1 MAAGAVAAVSGF
13 LQTVT
18 GTLKKT
24 LDGIELNDLEAE
36 GRIQSGLTNT
46 LYGVMTVMAGKIVY
60 GFGQS
65 LLNVYEVQKS
75 AEGKTRRPTWKES
88 EDYVCEKENIPKDD
102 RQKVY
107 LKGKQTENNVRLPGS
122 SVPEVT
128 MEEEILYEVK
138 NYNLKYASS
147 LIRNVVG
154 QIKRRVVNL
163 PGFTQKIYI
172 DVRGQEY
179 TQEQLE
185 RIALRILERA
195 PEEVDIIIK
204 FIQ

>member
-1 MAAGAVAAVSGF
+1 M
-13 LQTVT
+13 
-18 GTLKKT
+18 
-24 LDGIELNDLEAE
+24 
-36 GRIQSGLTNT
+36 
-46 LYGVMTVMAGKIVY
+46 
-60 GFGQS
+60 
-65 LLNVYEVQKS
+65 
-75 AEGKTRRPTWKES
+75 
-88 EDYVCEKENIPKDD
+88 
-102 RQKVY
+102 
-107 LKGKQTENNVRLPGS
+107 
-122 SVPEVT
+122 
-128 MEEEILYEVK
+128 
-138 NYNLKYASS
+138 KYASS

-195 PEEVDIIIK
+195 PEEVDIIIE

>member
-1 MAAGAVAAVSGF
+1 M
-13 LQTVT
+13 QRMP
-18 GTLKKT
+18 
-24 LDGIELNDLEAE
+24 LDGIELNELEAE

-46 LYGVMTVMAGKIVY
+46 LYGIMTMMVGKIVY
-60 GFGQS
+60 GVGQS

-75 AEGKTRRPTWKES
+75 AEEKTRRPTWKES
-88 EDYVCEKENIPKDD
+88 EDYVCEEENIPEED
-102 RQKVY
+102 RQKAF
-107 LKGKQTENNVRLPGS
+107 LEGKPTPNNVRLPGS
-122 SVPEVT
+122 SVPEGAKD
-128 MEEEILYEVK
+128 EEKILCESK